1 MRGSLIARQ
10 VKRDKLSE
18 SLRIYRQFERQL
30 CWPSTSKFVASSY
43 NFSSLL
49 LLPFTT
55 VVLFI
60 TWEQVSEETKMV
72 IACSSFA
79 WVYTHCCAILVV
91 TLRSSVMNLK
101 ARAFLSENYAFQIE
115 KCELGYFCSLPRL
128 PPCQTYPP
136 RNVRE

>member
-91 TLRSSVMNLK
+91 YIALECNELKGTRVLIWKLRIPDRKVWTRLLLFAAKVATLPDLSS
-101 ARAFLSENYAFQIE
+101 
-115 KCELGYFCSLPRL
+115 
-128 PPCQTYPP
+128 
-136 RNVRE
+136 